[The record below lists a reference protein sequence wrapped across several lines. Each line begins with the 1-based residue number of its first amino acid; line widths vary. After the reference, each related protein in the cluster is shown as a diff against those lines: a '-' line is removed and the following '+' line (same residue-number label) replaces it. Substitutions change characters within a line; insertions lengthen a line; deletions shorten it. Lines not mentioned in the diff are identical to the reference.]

1 MPNKKPAAGHIR
13 IIAGQ
18 WRRHQLAV
26 LTHDGLRPSS
36 DRVRETVF
44 NWLNHLWGGQFADK
58 KVIDAFAG
66 TGAFGLECVSRGA
79 RAVTLIDAHVPAIT
93 AINQTLTHWRQQ
105 DASVAQVQTI
115 TGDALHQ
122 LTQLTQSAQAG
133 QTFDL
138 VFLDPPFDAVGVA
151 DAALSAASLV
161 VTDAGFVYLESPK
174 AMTPE
179 DAEVFGL
186 QVHRAGKAGMVHYHL
201 LQRLQSNNPTEAVLG

>member
-1 MPNKKPAAGHIR
+1 MTKKNPTAGHIR

-44 NWLNHLWGGQFADK
+44 NWLNHLWGGQFVDK
-58 KVIDAFAG
+58 KIIDAFAG

-79 RAVTLIDAHVPAIT
+79 RAVTLIDAHAPAIT
-93 AINQTLTHWRQQ
+93 AINQTLAHWRQQ
-105 DASVAQVQTI
+105 DTSVAQVQNI
-115 TGDALHQ
+115 AGDALHQ

-138 VFLDPPFDAVGVA
+138 VFLDPPFGQGWLDKTLPLVTSLCHA
-151 DAALSAASLV
+151 DTLLYVEVEKKADVTALSAQGWTCLREGTTAQVAYSLWR
-161 VTDAGFVYLESPK
+161 
-174 AMTPE
+174 
-179 DAEVFGL
+179 FGEG
-186 QVHRAGKAGMVHYHL
+186 A
-201 LQRLQSNNPTEAVLG
+201 

>member
-1 MPNKKPAAGHIR
+1 MTKKIPAAGHIR

-18 WRRHQLAV
+18 WRRHQLTV

-66 TGAFGLECVSRGA
+66 TGAFGLECISRGA
-79 RAVTLIDAHVPAIT
+79 RAVTLIDAHAPAIT
-93 AINQTLTHWRQQ
+93 AINQTLAHWCQQ
-105 DASVAQVQTI
+105 DASVAQVQAI

-138 VFLDPPFDAVGVA
+138 VFLDPPFGQGWLDKTLSLVA
-151 DAALSAASLV
+151 PLCHADTLLYVEVEKKADVTALSTQGWTCLREGTTAQVAYSLWRRV
-161 VTDAGFVYLESPK
+161 EKEPVPI
-174 AMTPE
+174 
-179 DAEVFGL
+179 
-186 QVHRAGKAGMVHYHL
+186 
-201 LQRLQSNNPTEAVLG
+201 